1 MNKQKEYE
9 SVDVEGL
16 ANELALSDWHKLAKE
31 KGYEV
36 DGVVFRS
43 DNGLVNDE
51 LANIF
56 FGLRFQYMALIEEF
70 KEANEL
76 PIEVII
82 KAVNSTGV
90 DYVIA
95 GKEYHRING

>member
-1 MNKQKEYE
+1 MNKQKVYE

-16 ANELALSDWHKLAKE
+16 ANELALSDWHKLVKE

-36 DGVVFRS
+36 DGAMS
-43 DNGLVNDE
+43 PGEPGLVSDE
-51 LANIF
+51 LANLF

-76 PIEVII
+76 PIEGII